1 MKDTFD
7 MDSEA
12 LQKLVDTIAKLNLRI
27 RGSIRTANADYELET
42 YYDEVVIEDAEGN
55 EVVRAEIETYD
66 G

>member
-27 RGSIRTANADYELET
+27 RGSIRTVNADYELET

>member
-42 YYDEVVIEDAEGN
+42 YYDEVVIEDADGN